1 MNENNTYLPV
11 PESRRPIQGSLLSAF
26 DKIAQT
32 FLGTAH
38 GKVHSSLQRYLDG
51 GVAIG
56 GAHFTRR
63 AILLAI
69 HDMKENLEAPLAL
82 QERVLAELIS
92 LKVQPAPELKLY
104 RDVATALLRIE
115 VVIRSMALQTTKSDE
130 TKH

>member
-11 PESRRPIQGSLLSAF
+11 PESRRPFQGSLLSAF

-69 HDMKENLEAPLAL
+69 HDMKEDLEAPRAL
-82 QERVLAELIS
+82 QERALAEVLS
-92 LKVQPAPELKLY
+92 LKVRPAPELRLY
-104 RDVATALLRIE
+104 RDIATALLRME
-115 VVIRSMALQTTKSDE
+115 VVIRATAHE
-130 TKH
+130 TRH

>member
-1 MNENNTYLPV
+1 MNESNTYLPV
-11 PESRRPIQGSLLSAF
+11 PESRRPFQGSLLSAF

-69 HDMKENLEAPLAL
+69 HDMKEDLEAPRAL
-82 QERVLAELIS
+82 QERALAELLS
-92 LKVQPAPELKLY
+92 LKVRPAPELRLY
-104 RDVATALLRIE
+104 RDIATALLRME
-115 VVIRSMALQTTKSDE
+115 VVIRATAHE
-130 TKH
+130 TRH

>member
-11 PESRRPIQGSLLSAF
+11 PESRRPFQGSLLSAF

-69 HDMKENLEAPLAL
+69 HDMKEDLEAPRAL
-82 QERVLAELIS
+82 QERALAELLS
-92 LKVQPAPELKLY
+92 LKVRPAPELRLY
-104 RDVATALLRIE
+104 RDIATALLRME
-115 VVIRSMALQTTKSDE
+115 VVIRATAHE
-130 TKH
+130 TRH